1 MVIPLLTVW
10 LKVKFKVEK
19 SFKKTEK
26 QKKNQK
32 KKKNQH
38 GKGTLYIKLS
48 MLQENSLTN
57 QTWDVCLLVLISSMK
72 AGL

>member
-1 MVIPLLTVW
+1 MTKSEIQSG
-10 LKVKFKVEK
+10 KVFQKNRKT
-19 SFKKTEK
+19 KKK
-26 QKKNQK
+26 PK

>member
-1 MVIPLLTVW
+1 MTKSEIQSG
-10 LKVKFKVEK
+10 KVFQKNRKT
-19 SFKKTEK
+19 KKK
-26 QKKNQK
+26 QKKN
-32 KKKNQH
+32 KNQR

>member
-1 MVIPLLTVW
+1 MTKSEIQSG
-10 LKVKFKVEK
+10 KVFQKNRKT
-19 SFKKTEK
+19 KKK
-26 QKKNQK
+26 PK

-57 QTWDVCLLVLISSMK
+57 QT
-72 AGL
+72 

>member
-1 MVIPLLTVW
+1 MTKSEIQSG
-10 LKVKFKVEK
+10 KVFQKNRKT
-19 SFKKTEK
+19 KKK
-26 QKKNQK
+26 QK
-32 KKKNQH
+32 KKKNQR

>member
-1 MVIPLLTVW
+1 MTKSEIQSG
-10 LKVKFKVEK
+10 KVFQKK
-19 SFKKTEK
+19 SKNK
-26 QKKNQK
+26 KKNQK

-57 QTWDVCLLVLISSMK
+57 QT
-72 AGL
+72 